1 MLFAEYAR
9 CQYAR
14 SPLVE
19 VICQLRFPSIL
30 SIGAKEPAEFQ
41 EAVRREFPRYA
52 ARQEQPAPR
61 VTAVENGCPLRLCR
75 GPTRRYSSSRL
86 SPITILSRQT
96 GCGS

>member
-1 MLFAEYAR
+1 MLFAEYDR

-30 SIGAKEPAEFQ
+30 SIGAKGPAEFQ

-52 ARQEQPAPR
+52 ARQEQLPPKI
-61 VTAVENGCPLRLCR
+61 VP
-75 GPTRRYSSSRL
+75 GPNPTV
-86 SPITILSRQT
+86 QQQVKN
-96 GCGS
+96 